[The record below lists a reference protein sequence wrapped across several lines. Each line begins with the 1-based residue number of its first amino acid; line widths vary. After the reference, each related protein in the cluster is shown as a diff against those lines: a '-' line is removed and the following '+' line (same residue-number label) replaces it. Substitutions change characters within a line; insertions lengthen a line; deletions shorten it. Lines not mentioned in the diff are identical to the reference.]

1 MSKNKSSKIQTSMC
15 SFLVHK
21 KLNVFVLI
29 EPGKTDINKS
39 TVLKQIK
46 RPRLI
51 TFTTEIEIEDLSNYG
66 CVEIN
71 YQKVSLLKSN
81 IQKAVRRNLP
91 DIAIASACELIRF
104 KTGLTQFLRRLCII
118 IIEDKFSCYQQVVN
132 HFNTLVWT
140 MATEKGWNG
149 WLKWVLGLLHF
160 ICNKM

>member
-15 SFLVHK
+15 SFLVQK

-29 EPGKTDINKS
+29 EPGKTKWKTDINKS

-51 TFTTEIEIEDLSNYG
+51 TFTTEIEIEDISNYG
-66 CVEIN
+66 HIEFN

-118 IIEDKFSCYQQVVN
+118 IIEDKFSCYEQIAN
-132 HFNTLVWT
+132 HFNP
-140 MATEKGWNG
+140 
-149 WLKWVLGLLHF
+149 LK
-160 ICNKM
+160 I